1 MHAAALFTFLTS
13 SYKRQAIAAASARI
27 RAVMGKQSDSL
38 FQRAQEVIP
47 GGVNSPV
54 RAFRGVG
61 GTPPFIE
68 MAQGSR
74 IFDADNLQYIDC
86 VGSWGPMILGHGH
99 RYVVEAVKKA
109 ATRGFSFGAPTAGE
123 IELAEM
129 VVQAIPSIEMLRL
142 VNSGTEATMS
152 ALRLARAATGRNKVM
167 KFDGGYH
174 GHVDSLLVKAGSG
187 GATFNVPDSAGVP
200 AEVTKL
206 TVSVAYN
213 DLEAVRAAVDD
224 DLAAIIVEPVAG
236 NMGCIPPAD
245 GFLQGLREIC
255 DANGSLLIFDE
266 VMTGFRVAYGGAQ
279 ALYGVKPDI
288 TTLGKIIGGGMPIGA
303 YGAKADL
310 MKLVSP
316 LGPMYQAGTLSG
328 NPVAVAA
335 GKSTLSVLKN
345 SSIYADLEERSGEFE
360 AGVRAAAEKHNVP
373 VTFNRVGSMWTLFF
387 NDGPVTDFESANRS
401 DRDKFAR
408 FFHLMLGEGVYLP
421 PSQLEAAFFSAAHA
435 KKDISQLIERAD
447 RVLKKIA
454 WEFEK

>member
-1 MHAAALFTFLTS
+1 M
-13 SYKRQAIAAASARI
+13 
-27 RAVMGKQSDSL
+27 RADMAKQSEAL

-61 GTPPFIE
+61 GAPLFIE

-129 VVQAIPSIEMLRL
+129 VVQAVPSMEMVRL

-152 ALRLARAATGRNKVM
+152 ALRLARAATGRKKIL
-167 KFDGGYH
+167 KFEGGYH

-200 AEVTKL
+200 SEL
-206 TVSVAYN
+206 TDLTLIARYN
-213 DLEAVRAAVDD
+213 DLDDVRAQMTEEV
-224 DLAAIIVEPVAG
+224 AAIIVEPVAG
-236 NMGCIPPAD
+236 NMGCIPPQP
-245 GFLQGLREIC
+245 GFLQGLRAIC
-255 DANGSLLIFDE
+255 DEFGALLILDE

-279 ALYGVKPDI
+279 ARFDVKPDI

-303 YGAKADL
+303 YGASRKL
-310 MKLVSP
+310 MELVSP

-335 GKSTLSVLKN
+335 GRATLSVLRN
-345 SSIYADLEERSGEFE
+345 SSIYDDLEERSAEFE
-360 AGVRAAAEKHNVP
+360 AGVLRAAEKHNVP

-387 NDGPVTDFESANRS
+387 AEGPVTDFASANTSNRE
-401 DRDKFAR
+401 KFAR

-435 KKDISQLIERAD
+435 KKDILQMIERVD
-447 RVLKKIA
+447 RVLKKVA
-454 WEFEK
+454 WEFGS

>member
-1 MHAAALFTFLTS
+1 
-13 SYKRQAIAAASARI
+13 
-27 RAVMGKQSDSL
+27 MGKQSDAF
-38 FQRAQEVIP
+38 FQRAQAVIP

-109 ATRGFSFGAPTAGE
+109 ATKGFSFGAPTIGE
-123 IELAEM
+123 VELAEM
-129 VVQAIPSIEMLRL
+129 VIAAFPSIEMLRL

-152 ALRLARAATGRNKVM
+152 ALRLARAATGRNKIM

-206 TVSVAYN
+206 TISVPYN
-213 DLEAVRAAVDD
+213 DLEAVRAAMDD
-224 DLAAIIVEPVAG
+224 QVAAIIVEPVAG
-236 NMGCIPPAD
+236 NMGCVPPSD
-245 GFLQGLREIC
+245 GFLQGLRKIC
-255 DANGSLLIFDE
+255 DERGALLILDE

-279 ALYGVKPDI
+279 SLYNVRPDI

-303 YGAKADL
+303 YGASRKL
-310 MKLVSP
+310 MEMVSP
-316 LGPMYQAGTLSG
+316 LGPVYQAGTLSG

-335 GKSTLSVLKN
+335 GRATLGVLKN
-345 SSIYADLEERSGEFE
+345 SSIYQDLEERTAEFE
-360 AGVRAAAEKHNVP
+360 DGVRRSAEKHGVP
-373 VTFNRVGSMWTLFF
+373 IQFNRVGSMWTIFF
-387 NDGPVTDFESANRS
+387 ADSMVTDFESANRS
-401 DRDKFAR
+401 NREKFAR
-408 FFHLMLGEGVYLP
+408 FFHVMLAEGVYLP

-435 KKDISQLIERAD
+435 KKDILQLIQRAD
-447 RVLKKIA
+447 RGLKKVA

>member
-1 MHAAALFTFLTS
+1 MAKHS
-13 SYKRQAIAAASARI
+13 E
-27 RAVMGKQSDSL
+27 SL

-129 VVQAIPSIEMLRL
+129 IVQAVPSMEMVRL

-152 ALRLARAATGRNKVM
+152 ALRLARAATGRKQVL
-167 KFDGGYH
+167 KFEGGYH

-200 AEVTKL
+200 EELAGL
-206 TVSVAYN
+206 TVVARYN
-213 DLEAVRAAVDD
+213 DLEDVRAKMSGDV
-224 DLAAIIVEPVAG
+224 AAIIVEPVAG
-236 NMGCIPPAD
+236 NMGCIPPQP
-245 GFLQGLREIC
+245 GFLQGLRAIC
-255 DANGSLLIFDE
+255 DEHGALLILDE

-279 ALYGVKPDI
+279 SLYGVRPDI

-303 YGAKADL
+303 YGAPKKL
-310 MKLVSP
+310 MELVSP

-335 GKSTLSVLKN
+335 GRATLSVLRN
-345 SSIYADLEERSGEFE
+345 SSIYDDLEERSAEFE
-360 AGVRAAAEKHNVP
+360 NGVRQAADKHAVP
-373 VTFNRVGSMWTLFF
+373 ITFNRVGSMWTLFF
-387 NDGPVTDFESANRS
+387 TEGPVTDFDSANRS
-401 DRDKFAR
+401 NREKFAR
-408 FFHLMLGEGVYLP
+408 FFHLMMAEGVYLP

-435 KKDISQLIERAD
+435 KKDILQLIERAD
-447 RVLKKIA
+447 RVLKKVA
-454 WEFEK
+454 WEFGS

>member
-1 MHAAALFTFLTS
+1 MA
-13 SYKRQAIAAASARI
+13 
-27 RAVMGKQSDSL
+27 KQSEIL

-68 MAQGSR
+68 QAQGSR

-109 ATRGFSFGAPTAGE
+109 ATRGFSFGAPTFGE
-123 IELAEM
+123 VELAEM
-129 VVQAIPSIEMLRL
+129 IVAAFPTIEMVRL

-152 ALRLARAATGRNKVM
+152 AIRLARAATGRKRII

-174 GHVDSLLVKAGSG
+174 GHVDALLVKAGSG

-200 AEVTKL
+200 KEVTDL
-206 TVSVAYN
+206 TISVPYN
-213 DLEAVRAAVDD
+213 DLDATLEATSEEV
-224 DLAAIIVEPVAG
+224 AAIIVEPVAG
-236 NMGCIPPAD
+236 NMGCVPPAD
-245 GFLQGLREIC
+245 GFLAGLREIC
-255 DANGSLLIFDE
+255 DVSGALLIFDE
-266 VMTGFRVAYGGAQ
+266 VMTGFRVSYGGAQ
-279 ALYGVKPDI
+279 TLYDIKPDI

-303 YGAKADL
+303 YGASRKL
-310 MKLVSP
+310 MELVSP

-335 GKSTLSVLKN
+335 GRATLSVLKN
-345 SSIYADLEERSGEFE
+345 SSIYNDLEERSAEF
-360 AGVRAAAEKHNVP
+360 ANGVRAAAEKHNVP
-373 VTFNRVGSMWTLFF
+373 VVFNRVGSMWTLFF
-387 NDGPVTDFESANRS
+387 TDAPVTDFESANRS
-401 DRDKFAR
+401 NREKFAH

-435 KKDISQLIERAD
+435 KKDILQLIERVD
-447 RVLKKIA
+447 RALKKVA

>member
-1 MHAAALFTFLTS
+1 
-13 SYKRQAIAAASARI
+13 
-27 RAVMGKQSDSL
+27 MGKHSEAL
-38 FQRAQEVIP
+38 FQRAQAVIP

-61 GTPPFIE
+61 GAPLFID

-109 ATRGFSFGAPTAGE
+109 ATRGFSYGAPTAGE

-129 VVQAIPSIEMLRL
+129 VIQAVPSMEMVRL

-152 ALRLARAATGRNKVM
+152 ALRLARAATGRTKIL
-167 KFDGGYH
+167 KFEGGYH

-187 GATFNVPDSAGVP
+187 GATFNVPDSAGIP
-200 AEVTKL
+200 AEVANL
-206 TVSVAYN
+206 TLIARYN
-213 DLEAVRAAVDD
+213 DLEDVRAQMSNEV
-224 DLAAIIVEPVAG
+224 AAIIVEPVAG
-236 NMGCIPPAD
+236 NMGCIPPQP
-245 GFLQGLREIC
+245 GFLEGLRAIC
-255 DANGSLLIFDE
+255 DEHGALLIFDE

-279 ALYGVKPDI
+279 QRFNIRPDI

-303 YGAKADL
+303 YGAPRKL
-310 MKLVSP
+310 MELVSP

-328 NPVAVAA
+328 NPVAVASGRA
-335 GKSTLSVLKN
+335 TLSVLRN
-345 SSIYADLEERSGEFE
+345 SSIYDDLEERSGEFE
-360 AGVRAAAEKHNVP
+360 DGVLAAADKHNVP
-373 VTFNRVGSMWTLFF
+373 VTMTRVGSMWTIFF
-387 NDGPVTDFESANRS
+387 TEGPVTNFDSANQSNRE
-401 DRDKFAR
+401 RFAR

-435 KKDISQLIERAD
+435 KKDVSQMVERVD
-447 RVLKKIA
+447 RVFKKLA
-454 WEFEK
+454 WEFGS

>member
-1 MHAAALFTFLTS
+1 MAKHSET
-13 SYKRQAIAAASARI
+13 
-27 RAVMGKQSDSL
+27 L

-74 IFDADNLQYIDC
+74 IFDVDNLQYIDC
-86 VGSWGPMILGHGH
+86 VGSWGPMILGHCH

-109 ATRGFSFGAPTAGE
+109 ATRGFSFGAPTLGE

-129 VVQAIPSIEMLRL
+129 VVQAVPSIEMLRL

-152 ALRLARAATGRNKVM
+152 ALRLARAATGRKKVM

-187 GATFNVPDSAGVP
+187 AATFNHPDSAGVP
-200 AEVTKL
+200 AEVTNL
-206 TVSVAYN
+206 TVSVPYN
-213 DLEAVRAAVDD
+213 DLQAVRDAIDSEV
-224 DLAAIIVEPVAG
+224 AAIIVEPVAG
-236 NMGCIPPAD
+236 NMGCVPPAE
-245 GFLQGLREIC
+245 GFLQGLRQIC
-255 DANGSLLIFDE
+255 DEKGALLILDE
-266 VMTGFRVAYGGAQ
+266 VMTGFRVSYGGAQ
-279 ALYGVKPDI
+279 QLYGIKPDI

-303 YGAKADL
+303 YGASRKL
-310 MKLVSP
+310 MEMVSP

-335 GKSTLSVLKN
+335 GRATLSVLKN
-345 SSIYADLEERSGEFE
+345 SSIYADLEERSTEFE
-360 AGVRAAAEKHNVP
+360 AGVKVGAEKHNVA
-373 VTFNRVGSMWTLFF
+373 VTMNRVGSMWTIFF

-401 DRDKFAR
+401 NREKFAR

-435 KKDISQLIERAD
+435 KKDILQMIERVD

>member
-1 MHAAALFTFLTS
+1 
-13 SYKRQAIAAASARI
+13 
-27 RAVMGKQSDSL
+27 MGKQSEAL

-61 GTPPFIE
+61 GAPLFID

-74 IFDADNLQYIDC
+74 IFDVDNLQYIDC
-86 VGSWGPMILGHGH
+86 VGSWGPMILGHCH

-109 ATRGFSFGAPTAGE
+109 ATRGFSFGAPTLGE

-129 VVQAIPSIEMLRL
+129 VIQAVPSMQMLRL
-142 VNSGTEATMS
+142 VSSGTEATMS
-152 ALRLARAATGRNKVM
+152 ALRLARAATGRKKVM

-187 GATFNVPDSAGVP
+187 GATFNNPDSAGVP
-200 AEVTKL
+200 EEVTKL

-213 DLEAVRAAVDD
+213 DLEAVRAAMDD
-224 DLAAIIVEPVAG
+224 DVAAIIVEPVAG
-236 NMGCIPPAD
+236 NMGCVPPAPA
-245 GFLQGLREIC
+245 FLEGLRQIC
-255 DANGSLLIFDE
+255 DERGALLIFDE

-279 ALYGVKPDI
+279 QLYGIKPDI

-303 YGAKADL
+303 YGASREL
-310 MKLVSP
+310 MQLVSP

-335 GKSTLSVLKN
+335 GRATLGVLKN
-345 SSIYADLEERSGEFE
+345 SSIYADLEERGGEFE
-360 AGVRAAAEKHNVP
+360 KGVKAAAEKHGVA
-373 VTFNRVGSMWTLFF
+373 VTMNRVGSMWTIFF

-401 DRDKFAR
+401 NREKFAR

-435 KKDISQLIERAD
+435 KKDITQMIERVD

-454 WEFEK
+454 WEFEQ

>member
-1 MHAAALFTFLTS
+1 
-13 SYKRQAIAAASARI
+13 
-27 RAVMGKQSDSL
+27 MGKQSEAL

-61 GTPPFIE
+61 GTPLFIE
-68 MAQGSR
+68 VGQGGR

-123 IELAEM
+123 IELAEL
-129 VVQAIPSIEMLRL
+129 VIEAVPSIEMLRL
-142 VNSGTEATMS
+142 VSSGTEATMS
-152 ALRLARAATGRNKVM
+152 ALRLARAATGRSRIM
-167 KFDGGYH
+167 KFEGGYH

-200 AEVTKL
+200 EEVTKL
-206 TVSVAYN
+206 TLIARYN
-213 DLEAVRAAVDD
+213 DLEDVRAQMTEHGKEV
-224 DLAAIIVEPVAG
+224 AAIIVEPVAG
-236 NMGCIPPAD
+236 NMGCVPPKD

-255 DANGSLLIFDE
+255 DEHGALLIVDE

-279 ALYGVKPDI
+279 ARFGVRPDI
-288 TTLGKIIGGGMPIGA
+288 TTLGKVIGGGMPIGA
-303 YGAKADL
+303 YGGSRKL
-310 MKLVSP
+310 MELVSP

-335 GKSTLSVLKN
+335 GRATLSVLRN
-345 SSIYADLEERSGEFE
+345 SSIYDDLEERGAEFE
-360 AGVRAAAEKHNVP
+360 AGVRKAAEKHAVP
-373 VTFNRVGSMWTLFF
+373 LEINRVGSMWTIFF
-387 NDGPVTDFESANRS
+387 TDAPVFDFETANRS
-401 DRDKFAR
+401 NREKFAR

-435 KKDISQLIERAD
+435 KKDVVQLIERVD
-447 RVLKKIA
+447 RSLKKVA
-454 WEFEK
+454 WEFGN

>member
-1 MHAAALFTFLTS
+1 
-13 SYKRQAIAAASARI
+13 
-27 RAVMGKQSDSL
+27 MGKNSETL
-38 FQRAQEVIP
+38 FNRAQETIP

-54 RAFRGVG
+54 RAFKGVG
-61 GTPPFIE
+61 GTPLFID
-68 MAQGSR
+68 MALGSR

-109 ATRGFSFGAPTAGE
+109 ATRGFSFGAPTLGE

-129 VVQAIPSIEMLRL
+129 IVQAVPSIQMVRL

-152 ALRLARAATGRNKVM
+152 ALRLARAATGRKKVI

-200 AEVTKL
+200 KEVTEL
-206 TVSVAYN
+206 TISVPYN
-213 DLEAVRAAVDD
+213 DLEAARKVMDD
-224 DLAAIIVEPVAG
+224 DVAAIIVEPVAG
-236 NMGCIPPAD
+236 NMGCVPPAP
-245 GFLQGLREIC
+245 GFLEGLRELTTHG
-255 DANGSLLIFDE
+255 ALLIFDE
-266 VMTGFRVAYGGAQ
+266 VMTGFRLAYGGAQ
-279 ALYGVKPDI
+279 SVFNIKPDI

-303 YGAKADL
+303 YGASREL
-310 MKLVSP
+310 MQLVSP

-335 GKSTLSVLKN
+335 GKATLGVLKN
-345 SSIYADLEERSGEFE
+345 SSIYADLEERSSEFE
-360 AGVRAAAEKHNVP
+360 NGVRKAGEKHAVP
-373 VTFNRVGSMWTLFF
+373 LTINRAGSMWTIFF
-387 NDGPVTDFESANRS
+387 AEGPVTDFESANRS
-401 DRDKFAR
+401 NREKFAR
-408 FFHLMLGEGVYLP
+408 FFHLMLAEGVYLP

-435 KKDISQLIERAD
+435 KKDILQLIERVD

>member
-1 MHAAALFTFLTS
+1 MA
-13 SYKRQAIAAASARI
+13 
-27 RAVMGKQSDSL
+27 KQSESL

-61 GTPPFIE
+61 GSPLFIE
-68 MAQGSR
+68 IGQGGR

-109 ATRGFSFGAPTAGE
+109 ATKGFSFGAPTAAE

-129 VVQAIPSIEMLRL
+129 IVQAVPSIEMVRL

-152 ALRLARAATGRNKVM
+152 ALRLARAATGRKQIL

-187 GATFNVPDSAGVP
+187 GATFNTPDSAGVP
-200 AEVTKL
+200 EEVTKL
-206 TVSVAYN
+206 TLIARYN
-213 DLEAVRAAVDD
+213 DLEDVRAKMSDEV
-224 DLAAIIVEPVAG
+224 AAIIVEPVAG
-236 NMGCIPPAD
+236 NMGCVPPQP

-255 DANGSLLIFDE
+255 DAHGALLIFDE

-279 ALYGVKPDI
+279 SLFDIRPDI

-303 YGAKADL
+303 YGASRKL
-310 MKLVSP
+310 MELVSP

-335 GKSTLSVLKN
+335 GRATLSVLRN
-345 SSIYADLEERSGEFE
+345 SSIYDDLEERTEEF
-360 AGVRAAAEKHNVP
+360 ASGVRKAADIHNVP
-373 VTFNRVGSMWTLFF
+373 VVLNRVGSMWTLFF
-387 NDGPVTDFESANRS
+387 TDAPVTDFESANRS
-401 DRDKFAR
+401 HREIFSR

-421 PSQLEAAFFSAAHA
+421 PSQLEAAFFCAAHA
-435 KKDISQLIERAD
+435 KKDILQLIERAD
-447 RVLKKIA
+447 RSLKKLA
-454 WEFEK
+454 WEFTS